1 MSSRCS
7 LVDDSMLTTLEPPRS
22 DTTILPVAPAAA
34 DAGDEREQ

>member
-34 DAGDEREQ
+34 DEREQ